1 MSSKDS
7 KTFLIG
13 RDSRTGQLMPVKDA
27 RRDPDRTQ
35 VERMP
40 KRGNGDTKRK

>member
-1 MSSKDS
+1 MSKDS

-13 RDSRTGQLMPVKDA
+13 RDAKTGQLMPVKDA
-27 RRDPDRTQ
+27 RQRPATTV

-40 KRGNGDTKRK
+40 KRGNGDTKKSK

>member
-1 MSSKDS
+1 MSKS

-13 RDSRTGQLMPVKDA
+13 RDSKTGRVIPVSVAKQH
-27 RRDPDRTQ
+27 PLTTQ

-40 KRGNGDTKRK
+40 KRGNGDTK